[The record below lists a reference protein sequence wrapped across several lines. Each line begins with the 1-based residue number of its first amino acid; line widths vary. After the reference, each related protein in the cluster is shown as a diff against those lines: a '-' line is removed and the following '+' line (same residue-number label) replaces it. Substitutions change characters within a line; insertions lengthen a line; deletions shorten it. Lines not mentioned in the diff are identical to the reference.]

1 MRTPE
6 RRTLTGWR
14 WRISEPRTAR
24 TRLRFVFGMP
34 IRKTDFQIWELTM
47 PSCKALRSA
56 IAPLE
61 TLSAL
66 GSQLSALGSRLS
78 ALRVGRAREPR
89 ADSRELHT
97 FTNDSGSVHSPRS

>member
-34 IRKTDFQIWELTM
+34 TRKTDFQIWELTM

-66 GSQLSALGSRLS
+66 GSQLSALS
-78 ALRVGRAREPR
+78 VGRGRELR
-89 ADSRELHT
+89 AESRELHT
-97 FTNDSGSVHSPRS
+97 LTNDSGSVHSPRS